1 MIKNERKQKENKKK
15 NERLKNEDDEDRV
28 IRGEK
33 YEQT

>member
-1 MIKNERKQKENKKK
+1 MKENKKKTKK